1 VNRTGQLG
9 FSLLE
14 VLIAVSLTIG
24 VLLATSAAVANSLRG
39 SALAE
44 HRITLDDDALS
55 VLNDARAISAYDPA
69 MFKALS
75 GRTAT
80 MTRSGLGGAS
90 ETISITV
97 TRLAGSSNLA
107 ATATVS
113 EGTLSIS
120 ERQTLFLEAPA
131 PGSSVSQ

>member
-1 VNRTGQLG
+1 M
-9 FSLLE
+9 
-14 VLIAVSLTIG
+14 
-24 VLLATSAAVANSLRG
+24 
-39 SALAE
+39 
-44 HRITLDDDALS
+44 TLDDDALS
-55 VLNDARAISAYDPA
+55 VLSDARAISAYDPA

-80 MTRSGLGGAS
+80 MTRMGPGGAS
-90 ETISITV
+90 ETISISITAL
-97 TRLAGSSNLA
+97 TGGPNLM

-113 EGTLSIS
+113 EGSLIVS